1 MKLMLAEN
9 IRSFRKVRKMTQEQL
24 AEVLGVTVGAVY
36 KWESGLSLPEL
47 KLIMEMADFFDT
59 SVDVLLGYEMKDN
72 RLKATVERLTG
83 LINTEDAE
91 GPAEAE
97 KALKRFPHSFDIVY
111 LSAIM
116 YMMSGGKDHDEKR
129 LNRAAE
135 LLEESLV
142 LLPQNTNPAISE
154 ISIYDYL
161 ANVKIMQGR
170 GDEAAELLKQHNRE
184 GVYNDLIGMTLS
196 VICKRPEEA
205 QPFLS
210 EALLDAL
217 STMIQMIT
225 GKAYAY
231 GFSGDPDSAEYLLK
245 WGMNLLEGLKQPE
258 VTGYIDQ
265 TCSFLNLELAW
276 VYLKKGSPAQ
286 ARESMDKALK
296 LAAQFDDS
304 PSYDARSIRFVDR
317 ADQLFLHSILG
328 RTVQDSLAYLVDLI
342 ADEPLTT
349 LWKEMTGNE
358 PDNAR

>member
-9 IRSFRKVRKMTQEQL
+9 IRSCRKQRKMTQEQL

-59 SVDVLLGYEMKDN
+59 SVDVLLGYEIKDN

-83 LINTEDAE
+83 LIHAE
-91 GPAEAE
+91 NEEGLAEAE

-111 LSAIM
+111 FAAIL
-116 YMMSGGKDHDEKR
+116 YMIFGGKDHDEKK

-135 LLEESLV
+135 LLEECLV
-142 LLPQNTNPAISE
+142 LLPQNTNPNISE

-196 VICKRPEEA
+196 IFCARPEEA

-210 EALLDAL
+210 QALLDSL
-217 STMIQMIT
+217 SKMIQMIL

-231 GFSGDPDSAEYLLK
+231 GLSGDQDAAERLLT
-245 WGMNLLEGLKQPE
+245 WGLNMLEGLKQPE

-265 TCSFLNLELAW
+265 TCSFLDLQLAWVCLKKDNPGQAREAMGKALELA
-276 VYLKKGSPAQ
+276 
-286 ARESMDKALK
+286 AR
-296 LAAQFDDS
+296 FDDS
-304 PSYDARSIRFVDR
+304 PNYDARSIRFVDR
-317 ADQLFLHSILG
+317 TDQFFLHYILG
-328 RTVQDSLAYLVDLI
+328 RTVRDSLAYLVTLI
-342 ADEPLTT
+342 GDERLAA
-349 LWKEMTGNE
+349 LWKEMNGNE
-358 PDNAR
+358 PYKA